1 MSASDG
7 GGLGDLSLMD
17 LFRTEV
23 EGQINTMTESLLALE
38 QDPKTADRLEALM
51 RAAHSIKGAARMV
64 GVEPVIR
71 VSHVMEDC
79 FVAAQKQQLSL
90 GSGAIDVLFQ
100 AIDLI
105 GRLGKVKEGAAE
117 EDGQVPEN
125 QVSSMVESLSAIL
138 KGEPVLEIPAP
149 VAADSAAEKR
159 AVEQAA
165 KKAQAK
171 RKRSQPELVAEDVEP
186 DHIGASANSHEST
199 AKSRVIRVSSD
210 RMDKILGLAG
220 EAMVESRWVRPYFDS
235 MTRLKQQAHHAALG
249 LDNLRERLEGY
260 KTDTR
265 TLSLLNDVHR
275 SIAACRQLLSDRL
288 SELANFNYRTSDLT
302 ERLHNEVISSR
313 MRPFSD
319 GVEGLQRMV
328 RDLARSLGKEARLE
342 ISGLHTLV
350 DRDVLEKI
358 KTPLNH
364 LLRNAVDHGIELPEE
379 REGSGKSRQG
389 IIHVEAYHRA
399 GMLSICVQDDGR
411 GIDIEQLRGK
421 VVSKGLATEEMASRL
436 SEAELLEFMF
446 LPGFSTRDTITEI
459 SGRGVGMDVVQDV
472 VREVRGVLSASTNF
486 GKGTKIHM
494 QLPLTLSVIRALLI
508 EVSDEYYAV
517 PLVRV
522 DRILRVPKDQIEALE
537 DRQYI
542 AFDNQHIGLVSAS
555 QIFTDKQAQI
565 PREDLCIV
573 VVSDRHARYGVV
585 VDRFLGERE
594 LAVRV
599 LDPRLGKIKDISA
612 AAFMD
617 DGTPVL
623 IIDVDDMVRSIDKLI
638 TGAQLHKV
646 QYDGASAHVKK
657 QKILVVD
664 DSITVR
670 EVERKLLQASG
681 YDVDV
686 AVDGMDGWNA
696 VRSNSYALVITD
708 VDMPR
713 MDGIE
718 LVRLIKQDHSLK
730 KVPVMI
736 VSYKDRDEDRRRG
749 LDAGADYYLT
759 KGSFHDDSLREAVI
773 DLIGS
778 T

>member
-1 MSASDG
+1 MSASD

-38 QDPKTADRLEALM
+38 QNPKAADRLEALM

-79 FVAAQKQQLSL
+79 FVAAQKQQLTL
-90 GSGAIDVLFQ
+90 GSSDVDVLFQ

-105 GRLGKVKEGAAE
+105 GRLGKVQEGAGDA
-117 EDGQVPEN
+117 QVPED
-125 QVSSMVESLSAIL
+125 QITSMVDALSAIL
-138 KGEPVLEIPAP
+138 KGEAAPAAPAAADGSAEAP
-149 VAADSAAEKR
+149 VAEARVMETAVTEAAPPDTEPEE
-159 AVEQAA
+159 AGAEPEGETNAPLPNSLEPAA
-165 KKAQAK
+165 K
-171 RKRSQPELVAEDVEP
+171 
-186 DHIGASANSHEST
+186 G
-199 AKSRVIRVSSD
+199 RVIRVSSD

-249 LDNLRERLEGY
+249 LDNLRELLEEHQA
-260 KTDTR
+260 DSR
-265 TLSLLNDVHR
+265 MLSMLSDVHR

-288 SELANFNYRTSDLT
+288 TELANFDYRTSDLT

-319 GVEGLQRMV
+319 GVEGMQRMV
-328 RDLARSLGKEARLE
+328 RDVARSLGKEARLE
-342 ISGLHTLV
+342 ISGPHTLV
-350 DRDVLEKI
+350 DRDVLERI

-364 LLRNAVDHGIELPEE
+364 LLRNAVDHGIEPPEE
-379 REGSGKSRQG
+379 REAAGKPRQG
-389 IIHVEAYHRA
+389 MVHVEAYHRA

-411 GIDIEQLRGK
+411 GIDLEQLRKK
-421 VVSKGLATEEMASRL
+421 VVSKGLTTEEMAQRL

-472 VREVRGVLSASTNF
+472 VREVRGVLSASTNL
-486 GKGTKIHM
+486 GKGTKVHM

-508 EVSDEYYAV
+508 EVSHEYYAV

-522 DRILRVPKDQIEALE
+522 DRILRVPKEQVEALE

-542 AFDNQHIGLVSAS
+542 TFDNQHIGLISAS

-599 LDPRLGKIKDISA
+599 LDSRLGKIKDISA

-696 VRSNSYALVITD
+696 VRSNNYALVITD

-718 LVRLIKQDHSLK
+718 LVRLIKQDQSLR

-749 LDAGADYYLT
+749 LEAGADYYLT

>member
-1 MSASDG
+1 MSVSDG
-7 GGLGDLSLMD
+7 SLGNLSMMD
-17 LFRTEV
+17 LFRAEV
-23 EGQINTMTESLLALE
+23 EGQISAMTESLLALE
-38 QDPKTADRLEALM
+38 QDPTAADRLEALM

-64 GVEPVIR
+64 GVEPVVR

-79 FVAAQKQQLSL
+79 FVAAQKQHLTL
-90 GSGAIDVLFQ
+90 GSSDVDVLFH

-105 GRLGKVKEGAAE
+105 VRLGQVKEEAVGA
-117 EDGQVPEN
+117 QVPE
-125 QVSSMVESLSAIL
+125 SEIASMVDALSAIL
-138 KGEPVLEIPAP
+138 KGEQAPPATALPATGKGARTPVQR
-149 VAADSAAEKR
+149 SR
-159 AVEQAA
+159 AKKPKTRGQAA
-165 KKAQAK
+165 
-171 RKRSQPELVAEDVEP
+171 RPDTELEEAVPDYDVPLPNSLEP
-186 DHIGASANSHEST
+186 SAT
-199 AKSRVIRVSSD
+199 SRVIRVSSD

-220 EAMVESRWVRPYFDS
+220 EAMVESRWVRPYVDS

-249 LDNLRERLEGY
+249 LDNLRELLEEH
-260 KTDTR
+260 KADSR
-265 TLSLLNDVHR
+265 TLSMLNDVR
-275 SIAACRQLLSDRL
+275 RNVASCRQLLSDRL
-288 SELANFNYRTSDLT
+288 LELANFDYRTSDLT

-319 GVEGLQRMV
+319 GVEGLQRLV

-350 DRDVLEKI
+350 DRDILEKI

-364 LLRNAVDHGIELPEE
+364 LLRNAVDHGIESPAE
-379 REGSGKSRQG
+379 REAVGKPRQSV
-389 IIHVEAYHRA
+389 IHVEAYHRA

-411 GIDIEQLRGK
+411 GVDLERLRNK
-421 VVSKGLATEEMASRL
+421 VISKGLATEEMALRL

-446 LPGFSTRDTITEI
+446 LPGFSTRDNITEI

-472 VREVRGVLSASTNF
+472 VREVRGVLSASTHL

-522 DRILRVPKDQIEALE
+522 DRILRVPKAHVEVLE

-542 AFDNQHIGLVSAS
+542 TFDNQHIGLISAS
-555 QIFTDKQAQI
+555 QIFTDSQAQI

-599 LDPRLGKIKDISA
+599 LDPRLRKIKDIGA

-646 QYDGASAHVKK
+646 QYDGASAHMKK
-657 QKILVVD
+657 PKILVVD

-670 EVERKLLQASG
+670 EVERKLLQAGG

-696 VRSNSYALVITD
+696 VRSNNYALVITD

-718 LVRLIKQDHSLK
+718 LVRLIKQDQNLRK
-730 KVPVMI
+730 LPVMI

-749 LDAGADYYLT
+749 MEAGADYYLT
-759 KGSFHDDSLREAVI
+759 KGSFHDDSLREAVF

-778 T
+778 V

>member
-1 MSASDG
+1 
-7 GGLGDLSLMD
+7 
-17 LFRTEV
+17 
-23 EGQINTMTESLLALE
+23 
-38 QDPKTADRLEALM
+38 
-51 RAAHSIKGAARMV
+51 
-64 GVEPVIR
+64 
-71 VSHVMEDC
+71 
-79 FVAAQKQQLSL
+79 
-90 GSGAIDVLFQ
+90 
-100 AIDLI
+100 
-105 GRLGKVKEGAAE
+105 
-117 EDGQVPEN
+117 
-125 QVSSMVESLSAIL
+125 
-138 KGEPVLEIPAP
+138 
-149 VAADSAAEKR
+149 
-159 AVEQAA
+159 
-165 KKAQAK
+165 
-171 RKRSQPELVAEDVEP
+171 
-186 DHIGASANSHEST
+186 
-199 AKSRVIRVSSD
+199 
-210 RMDKILGLAG
+210 
-220 EAMVESRWVRPYFDS
+220 
-235 MTRLKQQAHHAALG
+235 
-249 LDNLRERLEGY
+249 
-260 KTDTR
+260 
-265 TLSLLNDVHR
+265 
-275 SIAACRQLLSDRL
+275 
-288 SELANFNYRTSDLT
+288 
-302 ERLHNEVISSR
+302 
-313 MRPFSD
+313 
-319 GVEGLQRMV
+319 
-328 RDLARSLGKEARLE
+328 
-342 ISGLHTLV
+342 
-350 DRDVLEKI
+350 
-358 KTPLNH
+358 
-364 LLRNAVDHGIELPEE
+364 
-379 REGSGKSRQG
+379 
-389 IIHVEAYHRA
+389 
-399 GMLSICVQDDGR
+399 
-411 GIDIEQLRGK
+411 
-421 VVSKGLATEEMASRL
+421 
-436 SEAELLEFMF
+436 
-446 LPGFSTRDTITEI
+446 
-459 SGRGVGMDVVQDV
+459 MDVVQDV

-542 AFDNQHIGLVSAS
+542 TFDNQHIGLVSAS

>member
-1 MSASDG
+1 MSASG
-7 GGLGDLSLMD
+7 SGGLGEMSLMD

-38 QDPKTADRLEALM
+38 QNPMAADRLEALM

-79 FVAAQKQQLSL
+79 FVAAQKQQLKL
-90 GSGAIDVLFQ
+90 GSGDVDVLFQ
-100 AIDLI
+100 AIDMI
-105 GRLGKVKEGAAE
+105 GRLGKVQE
-117 EDGQVPEN
+117 EAGGGQIPEV
-125 QVSSMVESLSAIL
+125 QIASMVDALSAIL
-138 KGEPVLEIPAP
+138 KGEPAGAFSA
-149 VAADSAAEKR
+149 AADKVAETATVTPRVKKSEVKELPGQSD
-159 AVEQAA
+159 AVAEEPEPE
-165 KKAQAK
+165 
-171 RKRSQPELVAEDVEP
+171 PELYAAAP
-186 DHIGASANSHEST
+186 NFNEST

-249 LDNLRERLEGY
+249 LDNLRELLEGH
-260 KTDTR
+260 KADSR
-265 TLSLLNDVHR
+265 TLSMLSDVHR

-288 SELANFNYRTSDLT
+288 SELANFDYRTSDLT

-328 RDLARSLGKEARLE
+328 RDLARSLGKEAKLE
-342 ISGLHTLV
+342 ISGPHTLV

-364 LLRNAVDHGIELPEE
+364 ILRNAVDHGIELPEE
-379 REGSGKSRQG
+379 RESAGKPRQG
-389 IIHVEAYHRA
+389 LIHVEAYHRA

-411 GIDIEQLRGK
+411 GIDVEQLRDK
-421 VVSKGLATEEMASRL
+421 VVTKGLAAKEMALRL

-472 VREVRGVLSASTNF
+472 VREVRGVLSASTNL

-508 EVSDEYYAV
+508 EVSHEYYAV

-522 DRILRVPKDQIEALE
+522 DRILRVPKEQVEALE

-542 AFDNQHIGLVSAS
+542 TYDDQHIGLVSAS

-565 PREDLCIV
+565 PRENLCIV

-696 VRSNSYALVITD
+696 VRSNNYALVITD

-718 LVRLIKQDHSLK
+718 LVRLIKQDQGLR

-749 LDAGADYYLT
+749 LEAGADYYLT
-759 KGSFHDDSLREAVI
+759 KGSFHDDSLREAVF

-778 T
+778 A

>member
-1 MSASDG
+1 MSMSDG
-7 GGLGDLSLMD
+7 LGELSMMD

-38 QDPKTADRLEALM
+38 QDPAAANRLEALM

-64 GVEPVIR
+64 DVEPVIR

-79 FVAAQKQQLSL
+79 FVAAQKHQVTF
-90 GSGAIDVLFQ
+90 GSSDIDVLFQ
-100 AIDLI
+100 AIDLVS
-105 GRLGKVKEGAAE
+105 RLAKLTQGEGTEDAASQQP
-117 EDGQVPEN
+117 QVAA
-125 QVSSMVESLSAIL
+125 MVEALSAIL
-138 KGEPVLEIPAP
+138 TGESARGTVPASPAGGDTGTSAAKQASSGRKAVSHTTQAAIGPEEDEAECPAP
-149 VAADSAAEKR
+149 VSQAVDSAVR
-159 AVEQAA
+159 
-165 KKAQAK
+165 
-171 RKRSQPELVAEDVEP
+171 
-186 DHIGASANSHEST
+186 G
-199 AKSRVIRVSSD
+199 RVIRVSSD
-210 RMDKILGLAG
+210 RMDKILGMAG
-220 EAMVESRWVRPYFDS
+220 EAMVESRWVRPYLDS
-235 MTRLKQQAHHAALG
+235 MTRLKQQAHNAVLG
-249 LDNLRERLEGY
+249 LDNLRDLLEEHKVDSQSMSLLSNARRSISKCRQVLSERL
-260 KTDTR
+260 
-265 TLSLLNDVHR
+265 
-275 SIAACRQLLSDRL
+275 Q
-288 SELANFNYRTSDLT
+288 ELANFDYRTSDLT

-342 ISGLHTLV
+342 ISGPNTLV

-364 LLRNAVDHGIELPEE
+364 LLRNAVDHGIETPDE
-379 REGSGKSRQG
+379 REQCSKSRQG
-389 IIHVEAYHRA
+389 LIKIEAYHRA
-399 GMLSICVQDDGR
+399 GMLSISVQDDGR
-411 GIDIEQLRGK
+411 GIDLERLRSK
-421 VVSKGLATEEMASRL
+421 VVSKGLATEEMAARL
-436 SEAELLEFMF
+436 SEGELLEFMF
-446 LPGFSTRDTITEI
+446 LPGFSTRDTITEV

-472 VREVRGVLSASTNF
+472 VREVRGVLSASTNL
-486 GKGTKIHM
+486 GKGTRIHM
-494 QLPLTLSVIRALLI
+494 QLPLTLSVIRALLVEI
-508 EVSDEYYAV
+508 SDEFYAV

-522 DRILRVPKDQIEALE
+522 DRLLRVPKEYVEVLE

-542 AFDNQHIGLVSAS
+542 TCDDQHVGLVSAS
-555 QIFTDKQAQI
+555 QIFTDKQAQV
-565 PREDLCIV
+565 PRDDLSIV
-573 VVSDRHARYGVV
+573 IVSDRHARYGVV

-599 LDPRLGKIKDISA
+599 LDPRLGKIKDVSA

-638 TGAQLHKV
+638 TGARLHKV
-646 QYDGASAHVKK
+646 QYDGAGAHLKRR
-657 QKILVVD
+657 KILVVD

-681 YDVDV
+681 YEVDV

-696 VRSNSYALVITD
+696 VRSEDYALVITD

-718 LVRLIKQDHSLK
+718 LVRLIKQDQNLSK
-730 KVPVMI
+730 IPVMI

-759 KGSFHDDSLREAVI
+759 KGSFHDDSLREAVF
-773 DLIGS
+773 DLIGGN
-778 T
+778 